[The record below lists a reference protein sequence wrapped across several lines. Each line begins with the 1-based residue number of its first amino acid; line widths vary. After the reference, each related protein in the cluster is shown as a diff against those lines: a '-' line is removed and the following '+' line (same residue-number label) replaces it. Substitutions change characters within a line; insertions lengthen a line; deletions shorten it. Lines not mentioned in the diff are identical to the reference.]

1 MRLGYE
7 GEEKPGTK
15 LCRALETRRES
26 SAKYAQDLE
35 GKFSVFESKGVCGA
49 VLPVTVILGDLS
61 LFLPGSISFLSNF
74 LSPAQLRRGSDRAA

>member
-1 MRLGYE
+1 MQRGQQRQQQQAQMRLGYE

-15 LCRALETRRES
+15 LCRALETRWES

-49 VLPVTVILGDLS
+49 VLPRMEVFVGEGETRMVH
-61 LFLPGSISFLSNF
+61 
-74 LSPAQLRRGSDRAA
+74 R

>member
-49 VLPVTVILGDLS
+49 VLPGMEVFVGEGETRMVH
-61 LFLPGSISFLSNF
+61 
-74 LSPAQLRRGSDRAA
+74 R